1 MTEKVAILGTGVP
14 DFGQALTIAQE
25 VQKVEISNRRKLMDK
40 VIVHH
45 NEQQIFKQCMK
56 LSSKE
61 LKKRSKGFNFIMR
74 YIEGLGLER
83 YYGTKAIPSAH
94 QAHRISVMLNSLINS
109 KVFTELDL
117 KRLTPITSIC

>member
-45 NEQQIFKQCMK
+45 NEQQIFKQ
-56 LSSKE
+56 
-61 LKKRSKGFNFIMR
+61 
-74 YIEGLGLER
+74 
-83 YYGTKAIPSAH
+83 
-94 QAHRISVMLNSLINS
+94 
-109 KVFTELDL
+109 
-117 KRLTPITSIC
+117 